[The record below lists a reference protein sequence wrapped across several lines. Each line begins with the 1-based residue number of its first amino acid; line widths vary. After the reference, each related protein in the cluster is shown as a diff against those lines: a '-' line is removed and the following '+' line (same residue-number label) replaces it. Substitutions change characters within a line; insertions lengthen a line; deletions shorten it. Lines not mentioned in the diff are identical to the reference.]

1 MALANFC
8 SYVTLSDYIRR
19 DLLVRMVIQI
29 TMFATNIWMNPIA
42 NNHRGFDL
50 DRNQSRAS
58 LMQKKETLIYKI
70 WLIVAYGQNVLGIN
84 IEKLKVNHWGYGMVQ

>member
-29 TMFATNIWMNPIA
+29 TMFAKNIWMNPIA